1 MRPALLAEVSSPP
14 LLAALPAT
22 AAPPMRTSTPYGT
35 ALCRLRLSVK
45 STARSRLRAAAQ
57 PAAADAGS
65 GTHAGRLRHAGWFGW
80 RVRTSRERGRS
91 VRRLRCSRSDLC
103 SRAFLA
109 SYSHAYIFQKT
120 SKLDARFHLTLSQK
134 EQRKWFT
141 PITVRTHSVTHRQTH
156 EQILYDPHCTQRSI
170 ARKACLSHESHTS

>member
-22 AAPPMRTSTPYGT
+22 AAPPMRTSTPNGT

-57 PAAADAGS
+57 PAAADAGTR
-65 GTHAGRLRHAGWFGW
+65 GQVAACGLVRLAHAGLSRAGAVGA
-80 RVRTSRERGRS
+80 TSA
-91 VRRLRCSRSDLC
+91 VFPLC